1 MVGLPPP
8 QELGGEDLAEKRPG
22 VPDDTHLDVPLLQ
35 QLVPHAVAVEQGSP
49 ARRGTH
55 FIPLGSGHLAQQ
67 RLALLRLPAVAAPA
81 GAAGAIHGSPAGRG
95 WRSAAAAR
103 GDRSLRGVRGRAG

>member
-1 MVGLPPP
+1 MVRLPPP
-8 QELGGEDLAEKRPG
+8 QEFGGEDLAEKRPG

-67 RLALLRLPAVAAPA
+67 RLALLGLPAVAAP
-81 GAAGAIHGSPAGRG
+81 AGAIHGSPAGRLG
-95 WRSAAAAR
+95 GGAR
-103 GDRSLRGVRGRAG
+103 QPAGTGLYGG